1 MKEENKKQIKSK
13 KYLIEQFPKNKD
25 IINLSD
31 EQKDI
36 RKNQKKFIY
45 KDKFTCI
52 KCLKEMPIKEFYV
65 ADKKTGRRKRSCRD
79 CQMKD
84 ANIVEIGK
92 VRFSKKILDKGF
104 RRCCTCK
111 NIKPINEY
119 QTNEK
124 TFGGHT
130 HTCKDCNYNLS
141 SNFIKLQREKIGLF
155 HIKQYGK
162 QKYGIIEFDENIITK
177 LKNEIIE
184 SRKPKFFLDGKEFL
198 TLADFARYI
207 LDEYG
212 LPITMTTKRISQGKT
227 EEQCKLSESKMR
239 SNAYYE
245 RIAKQQTNP

>member
-1 MKEENKKQIKSK
+1 MKNKNNNQLKSK

-25 IINLSD
+25 INNLSD

-36 RKNQKKFIY
+36 RKNQRIYIY

-52 KCLKEMPIKEFYV
+52 KCLKEMPIQEFYV

-111 NIKPINEY
+111 NIKPLNEF
-119 QTNEK
+119 QTNEN

-130 HTCKDCNYNLS
+130 HTCKDCNYNLTS
-141 SNFIKLQREKIGLF
+141 KFIKSQREKIGLF

-177 LKNEIIE
+177 LRNEIVE
-184 SRKPKFFLDGKEFL
+184 SRKPKFFIDDKEFL

-207 LDEYG
+207 LDQYG
-212 LPITMTTKRISQGKT
+212 FPITMTTKRISQGKT
-227 EEQCKLSESKMR
+227 EEQCKLTEFEMR
-239 SNAYYE
+239 RMAYFQ
-245 RIAKQQTNP
+245 RMPKQQSTS